1 MDNNLASFHQ
11 TSHQKKESDKN
22 KSTTKASSIQK
33 HGTALR
39 NFSKNNKDSFVE
51 SCRENTSRKTNKKAL
66 SDIVELLQKGICF
79 FFNKYLLKNYYEK
92 YKNCYENRL

>member
-66 SDIVELLQKGICF
+66 SDIVELLQKGICCF
-79 FFNKYLLKNYYEK
+79 SLIYFRERRLVKFNQIANPA
-92 YKNCYENRL
+92 